1 MSPNRNRTYG
11 IEPHPSPPYI
21 MRYVG
26 DTGVRFFLRQ
36 HALQGRRPTM
46 AHLTRDQARRFA
58 RRWPLITRGE
68 IGRLVDR
75 MG

>member
-1 MSPNRNRTYG
+1 
-11 IEPHPSPPYI
+11 

-26 DTGVRFFLRQ
+26 HTGVRFFLRQ
-36 HALQGRRPTM
+36 HALQGRKPTM
-46 AHLTRDQARRFA
+46 AHLTRDQARRYA
-58 RRWPLITRGE
+58 RRWPWITRGE